1 MNWKR
6 GATLLALVAAMSVV
20 AAGCGGDD
28 DSTDTTGDAAATTA
42 GAGATTTAGDTG
54 TTTAAAGEWQIG
66 DAWDAGAPPEWADIL
81 AAGQEEGVVVVGG
94 FPFLEEAMEEA
105 FERDT
110 GIRLEYV
117 GGDGA
122 DISARFAQEAQSGNM
137 TMDLI
142 LGGGG
147 ELETIY
153 PEGLLASVKDQLILP
168 GVQDGEQWR
177 GGERGWYDNAGEFF
191 FLGSGW
197 VFGYVTVNADL
208 VDPESITVWEDL
220 LRPEFTGQI
229 IAYDPSAIGPGQ
241 GAASS
246 MVGSGALSIEFME
259 DLLVGQEVE
268 LVQDNTQVVEALAR
282 ETHSSGA
289 LRPAIADRTL
299 QGRGLQPR
307 GRQPRRLPRVHL
319 LGLQRHQAR

>member
-42 GAGATTTAGDTG
+42 GPARRHRRAGATTTAGDTG
-54 TTTAAAGEWQIG
+54 TTTGAAGEWQIG

-94 FPFLEEAMEEA
+94 FPFLEEPMEEA

-137 TMDLI
+137 TMD
-142 LGGGG
+142 
-147 ELETIY
+147 
-153 PEGLLASVKDQLILP
+153 SD
-168 GVQDGEQWR
+168 
-177 GGERGWYDNAGEFF
+177 
-191 FLGSGW
+191 
-197 VFGYVTVNADL
+197 
-208 VDPESITVWEDL
+208 
-220 LRPEFTGQI
+220 
-229 IAYDPSAIGPGQ
+229 
-241 GAASS
+241 
-246 MVGSGALSIEFME
+246 
-259 DLLVGQEVE
+259 
-268 LVQDNTQVVEALAR
+268 
-282 ETHSSGA
+282 
-289 LRPAIADRTL
+289 
-299 QGRGLQPR
+299 
-307 GRQPRRLPRVHL
+307 PRRWRRARDHLPRRSPRQC
-319 LGLQRHQAR
+319 QRPTDPAWSAGRRAVAGR